1 MAQDSIPWKFW
12 LLAEIFHFPS
22 LKNQLFNTSFIL
34 CLRVAYVKVLIPT
47 CCCSL
52 LYLVKN
58 IFNSAVTD

>member
-34 CLRVAYVKVLIPT
+34 CLRVAYVKVDPD
-47 CCCSL
+47 L
-52 LYLVKN
+52 LL
-58 IFNSAVTD
+58 